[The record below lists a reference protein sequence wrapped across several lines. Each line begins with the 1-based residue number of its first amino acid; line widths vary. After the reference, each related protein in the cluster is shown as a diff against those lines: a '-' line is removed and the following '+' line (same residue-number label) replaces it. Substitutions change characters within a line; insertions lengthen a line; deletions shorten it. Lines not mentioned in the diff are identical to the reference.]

1 MSLNHNYFDM
11 DLTAPDLLPIDDL
24 ITDLTCPKDPELV
37 VLKQEI
43 FNLNAKMERL
53 ILDSNTQA
61 LRVEI
66 ERVKR
71 RKLQSSL
78 KQIRG
83 QLLTPCPEIETLKR
97 EINERH
103 CYQEAIHYQFDGE
116 LTSLRTIMFRGL
128 ARMHEALVYLL
139 PHVMLPPGSG
149 HELSIMLDEVSRT
162 IRQFHAYLD
171 VTYV

>member
-1 MSLNHNYFDM
+1 MSFNHNYFDM

-37 VLKQEI
+37 ALRQEMS
-43 FNLNAKMERL
+43 NLNAKMERL

-83 QLLTPCPEIETLKR
+83 QLTPCPEIETLKQ
-97 EINERH
+97 EISERH
-103 CYQEAIHYQFDGE
+103 WYQEAIHYHFDGE
-116 LTSLRTIMFRGL
+116 LTRLRTIMFRSL
-128 ARMHEALVYLL
+128 ARMHETLVYLL
-139 PHVMLPPGSG
+139 PHIMLPPDSG
-149 HELSIMLDEVSRT
+149 YELNVMLDEVSRT
-162 IRQFHAYLD
+162 IRQFHTYSD

>member
-1 MSLNHNYFDM
+1 MSSNLNYFDM

-24 ITDLTCPKDPELV
+24 ITDLTCPKDPELD

-53 ILDSNTQA
+53 ILESNTQA

-83 QLLTPCPEIETLKR
+83 QLLTSCPEIETLR
-97 EINERH
+97 QEISERH
-103 CYQEAIHYQFDGE
+103 WYQEAIHYHFDGE
-116 LTSLRTIMFRGL
+116 LTCLRTIMFRSL
-128 ARMHEALVYLL
+128 ARMHETLVYLL
-139 PHVMLPPGSG
+139 PHIMLSPDSG
-149 HELSIMLDEVSRT
+149 YELSVRLDEVSRT
-162 IRQFHAYLD
+162 IRQFHTYSD